1 MNNTDI
7 KIFKEQALTN
17 SILRIPTSFGEFE
30 FIDAKHLEFKNR
42 VFEVSYQALKDL
54 SKVLGMASNSLKNI
68 NHKLGKE
75 ISIAIFNNMLK
86 ANAKKSNSDILFVMN
101 RKGEILR
108 ILNEKSSVISNEVFF
123 NIADRIID
131 QNGLGVHDLSVN
143 QEGELVIQTKSRN
156 SEFQINGFKDEV
168 FESGLSISNTHFG
181 INVDPFVH
189 RLVCTNGMV
198 TKMFDESISIN
209 SVNQREMGIFFD
221 QLHRLEMNDFKSSG
235 FSKKVTEAIST
246 PASIDELTKAI
257 KLLTDHSE
265 ITNHE
270 VEEFINHKQTFR
282 DYHNVGV
289 DIEKIS
295 VAKKRNAKSGISMW
309 NVINGVTDFASHNY
323 GYNVKNSVQL
333 QIEAGNMLCKNFDIS
348 NTLDVSPY

>member
-17 SILRIPTSFGEFE
+17 SILRIPTSFEEFE

-86 ANAKKSNSDILFVMN
+86 ANAKKSNSEILFVIN

-235 FSKKVTEAIST
+235 FSKKVTEAI
-246 PASIDELTKAI
+246 TKAI
-257 KLLTDHSE
+257 DNAKKNLIKVPIINGTIPHSQFEKFGGARVLLKPASNGTGVIAGGAMRAVLES
-265 ITNHE
+265 
-270 VEEFINHKQTFR
+270 
-282 DYHNVGV
+282 VGV
-289 DIEKIS
+289 HD
-295 VAKKRNAKSGISMW
+295 VLAKSQGSS
-309 NVINGVTDFASHNY
+309 NPHNLVKATINALHNMRSAKEIAKQRGVS
-323 GYNVKNSVQL
+323 
-333 QIEAGNMLCKNFDIS
+333 
-348 NTLDVSPY
+348 LDVVFNG